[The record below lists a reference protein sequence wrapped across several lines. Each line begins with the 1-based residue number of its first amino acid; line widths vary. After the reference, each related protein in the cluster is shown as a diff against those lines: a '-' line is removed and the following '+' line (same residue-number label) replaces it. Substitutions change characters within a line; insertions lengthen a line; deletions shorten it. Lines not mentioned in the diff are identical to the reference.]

1 MCRCLNKACI
11 IRDCERDLNSEGSA
25 SNPWTLC
32 TIEQVE
38 SLKSLLLVTPM
49 WSSGI
54 MLLVTLSLSFTA
66 LQANTMNKHITKNF
80 EIPAGSFT
88 LFMITALTIWVAL
101 YDRILVPVI
110 AKYTSH
116 PRGLNPKTRMGIG
129 LLLGA
134 AATATAAIV
143 ESIRRHV
150 AIEEG
155 LEDKPEA
162 TVAMSAMWLVPQQVL
177 LGLAEA
183 FNAIGQ
189 IEFFYSRFPRSMS
202 SVAVAVYTF
211 GMALASIV
219 GSVLMSIVDRVTGN
233 GDNISWI
240 SSNLNKGHVDY
251 YYGLITFLNLV
262 NFVYFLFCCRWDLGN
277 GESMLPDQGREESP
291 EYRKLSSSP

>member
-11 IRDCERDLNSEGSA
+11 IRDRERDLNSEGSA
-25 SNPWTLC
+25 SNPWRLC
-32 TIEQVE
+32 NIEQVE
-38 SLKSLLLVTPM
+38 SLKSLLVVTPM

-54 MLLVTLSLSFTA
+54 MLLVTLSLSFTT

-88 LFMITALTIWVAL
+88 IFMIIALTIWVAL

-110 AKYTSH
+110 AKYTGH
-116 PRGLNPKTRMGIG
+116 PRGLSPKTRMGIG

-134 AATATAAIV
+134 AAMATAAIV

-150 AIEEG
+150 ANEEG

-211 GMALASIV
+211 GMALASLV
-219 GSVLMSIVDRVTGN
+219 GSVLVSIVDGVTGN
-233 GDNISWI
+233 GDNTSWI

-262 NFVYFLFCCRWDLGN
+262 NFVYFLFCCRWGSGN
-277 GESMLPDQGREESP
+277 GEIMMPDQAREESS